1 MKHRRYHIFEIG
13 ENCILAHKST
23 SVLQKQAIYSYL
35 RKCISDMPSFDA
47 ADSEQG
53 PSRRMGC
60 TRFVDFHEEAQI
72 LTSASSWKYMQFMQ
86 SGTLNEVDVFD
97 VW

>member
-1 MKHRRYHIFEIG
+1 MKHRSYHIFQTG
-13 ENCILAHKST
+13 EYCILAHKST
-23 SVLQKQAIYSYL
+23 SVLQKQALFSYL

-60 TRFVDFHEEAQI
+60 SRFVDFDEEAQI
-72 LTSASSWKYMQFMQ
+72 LTRASWKYMQFMRL
-86 SGTLNEVDVFD
+86 GTILLDYDIF
-97 VW
+97 